1 MKIKNP
7 GNINNYIIKNDI
19 GEGTFGKLKLVI
31 YKPTGDEYA
40 MKILNKQTIKEKMKN
55 IDFKENEI
63 IIKLHHINIVNCF
76 ELIENKENFYII
88 MEYCQKG
95 ELSDYIEE
103 NKKLS
108 EDESSMFFY
117 QLINGVNYI
126 HKKGISHRDLKPE
139 NLLLTK
145 DKILKIIDFGLSHE
159 YDGNIFLK
167 TKCGSPCYAAPEII
181 KGNNYD
187 GFQIDVWCCGIVL
200 YNMVCGDVP
209 FEGETNKE
217 LFKNIIECEPEY
229 PDFLSDDCKKIIKSI
244 LVNDPKRRITIEKI
258 KESEFYL
265 KGKKLCKINYEIDL
279 DELDKKSY
287 NIKIVKNIYENQKGN
302 IQNKEKNNEKTEIN
316 FGITNKS
323 DNIKNILNRK
333 EINKEILDIK
343 NKETQI
349 TDDEKNNILF
359 KKIEN
364 NVINSFEKKDND
376 ILFKTIRDQEM
387 INKYSINNTP
397 SKPRNKI
404 NKALDLFYQRTI
416 GDNKLS
422 ENITNQKSIIN
433 EDNCKENKNI
443 LKTESNDY
451 PVFNIKNRFKLKL
464 NLKPINDEYNK
475 KSINT
480 DFHSKY
486 NNLLKKH
493 ERKYKLLDINSNKND
508 KIMNKLIMEKDDN
521 NNINKASFNPNQ
533 SLKLN
538 KKVILDNNNVSNN
551 LPKINAIKDKINY
564 LTMNNFEFNNIF
576 KNKSVNSKKFVKQIP
591 PIKDNENFIICESL
605 NNDSK
610 KNNNNNNFKIDL
622 NINDNI
628 DNFNSLNKLNNANFI
643 KSSSEKIKLNMKNIY
658 NQNQGNSTK
667 FRNYIINNNNEQ
679 MNDNKNESKSLKK
692 NVDFSNNN
700 QRYNNFKPKIN
711 LNKLI
716 TNYQNKNTLK
726 NSFDLSNNKE
736 VLLHKEIF
744 RNYNKVNDFNSNSI
758 HHDFI
763 DNQISKTLNNNIS
776 TYYNE
781 NNDNKPEKITQYLN
795 FKKSEEK
802 TLNFMKKNVNNNT
815 SGDEIDNN
823 VRKNHNI
830 SKIHKE
836 YKSIE
841 DRNKIKKIHK
851 YKIAIKEF
859 LNFIET
865 SYTSNANNLNSS
877 GNNKKGFLPYL

>member
-1 MKIKNP
+1 MKNKNT

-76 ELIENKENFYII
+76 ELIENDENFYII

-159 YDGNIFLK
+159 FDGNILLK

-209 FEGETNKE
+209 FQGETNKE
-217 LFKNIIECEPEY
+217 LFKNIVECEPEY
-229 PDFLSDDCKKIIKSI
+229 PDYLSNDCKKILKSI
-244 LVNDPKRRITIEKI
+244 LVNDPKRRITVEKI

-265 KGKKLCKINYEIDL
+265 KGKKLCKINYDIDL

-287 NIKIVKNIYENQKGN
+287 NIKIVKNIYENKKDKKH
-302 IQNKEKNNEKTEIN
+302 NKEKNNENIEIN
-316 FGITNKS
+316 YELPKKS
-323 DNIKNILNRK
+323 NIIENIVKNETIY
-333 EINKEILDIK
+333 IK
-343 NKETQI
+343 NKENQNI
-349 TDDEKNNILF
+349 DEEKNNNLLF
-359 KKIEN
+359 KKIDN
-364 NVINSFEKKDND
+364 NVNNKEQKKFD
-376 ILFKTIRDQEM
+376 ILFKTIKDGEM
-387 INKYSINNTP
+387 ENKYSTNNTP
-397 SKPRNKI
+397 LNSKNKV
-404 NKALDLFYQRTI
+404 NKALELFYQRNI

-422 ENITNQKSIIN
+422 DNILTQKSILN
-433 EDNCKENKNI
+433 EDNSKEKKNN
-443 LKTESNDY
+443 LRTESIEY
-451 PVFNIKNRFKLKL
+451 PVFNLNNAFKLKL
-464 NLKPINDEYNK
+464 NIRSINDEYNK
-475 KSINT
+475 KSLNT

-493 ERKYKLLDINSNKND
+493 ERKYKLLDINTNKYD
-508 KIMNKLIMEKDDN
+508 KIMNKLIMSKDNDN
-521 NNINKASFNPNQ
+521 NPNSTSLYPNKN
-533 SLKLN
+533 LKLN
-538 KKVILDNNNVSNN
+538 KKLILDNNNFSNN
-551 LPKINAIKDKINY
+551 LPNISKIKDKMNY
-564 LTMNNFEFNNIF
+564 FTMNNFEFNNIF
-576 KNKSVNSKKFVKQIP
+576 KNKSVSSKQFVSQKP
-591 PIKDNENFIICESL
+591 PIKDNGNILIYENLS
-605 NNDSK
+605 NNVKD
-610 KNNNNNNFKIDL
+610 NNNNNNINIDL
-622 NINDNI
+622 NIYDTNDN
-628 DNFNSLNKLNNANFI
+628 F
-643 KSSSEKIKLNMKNIY
+643 

-667 FRNYIINNNNEQ
+667 FRNYTINNDKIF
-679 MNDNKNESKSLKK
+679 DNKNEKKSLKK
-692 NVDFSNNN
+692 NLEYKNYK

-716 TNYQNKNTLK
+716 TNYQNKNELK
-726 NSFDLSNNKE
+726 NSFDISNNKKII
-736 VLLHKEIF
+736 LHKEIF
-744 RNYNKVNDFNSNSI
+744 RNYNKINKFNSNSL
-758 HHDFI
+758 HYEYN
-763 DNQISKTLNNNIS
+763 DNQIGKTINYNNIS
-776 TYYNE
+776 SNYNE
-781 NNDNKPEKITQYLN
+781 INDNKQEKIPQYFNL
-795 FKKSEEK
+795 KKNEEK
-802 TLNFMKKNVNNNT
+802 AINFMKKNAYNNT
-815 SGDEIDNN
+815 SGDGNENDFRNN
-823 VRKNHNI
+823 RNTFT
-830 SKIHKE
+830 IHKK

-841 DRNKIKKIHK
+841 DKNKIKKIHK

-865 SYTSNANNLNSS
+865 SYTSNTNNLNSS
-877 GNNKKGFLPYL
+877 GNNKKDFLPYLYLYT

>member
-1 MKIKNP
+1 
-7 GNINNYIIKNDI
+7 
-19 GEGTFGKLKLVI
+19 
-31 YKPTGDEYA
+31 
-40 MKILNKQTIKEKMKN
+40 
-55 IDFKENEI
+55 
-63 IIKLHHINIVNCF
+63 
-76 ELIENKENFYII
+76 
-88 MEYCQKG
+88 
-95 ELSDYIEE
+95 
-103 NKKLS
+103 
-108 EDESSMFFY
+108 
-117 QLINGVNYI
+117 
-126 HKKGISHRDLKPE
+126 
-139 NLLLTK
+139 
-145 DKILKIIDFGLSHE
+145 
-159 YDGNIFLK
+159 
-167 TKCGSPCYAAPEII
+167 
-181 KGNNYD
+181 
-187 GFQIDVWCCGIVL
+187 
-200 YNMVCGDVP
+200 
-209 FEGETNKE
+209 
-217 LFKNIIECEPEY
+217 
-229 PDFLSDDCKKIIKSI
+229 
-244 LVNDPKRRITIEKI
+244 
-258 KESEFYL
+258 
-265 KGKKLCKINYEIDL
+265 
-279 DELDKKSY
+279 
-287 NIKIVKNIYENQKGN
+287 
-302 IQNKEKNNEKTEIN
+302 
-316 FGITNKS
+316 
-323 DNIKNILNRK
+323 
-333 EINKEILDIK
+333 
-343 NKETQI
+343 
-349 TDDEKNNILF
+349 
-359 KKIEN
+359 
-364 NVINSFEKKDND
+364 
-376 ILFKTIRDQEM
+376 
-387 INKYSINNTP
+387 
-397 SKPRNKI
+397 
-404 NKALDLFYQRTI
+404 
-416 GDNKLS
+416 
-422 ENITNQKSIIN
+422 
-433 EDNCKENKNI
+433 
-443 LKTESNDY
+443 
-451 PVFNIKNRFKLKL
+451 
-464 NLKPINDEYNK
+464 
-475 KSINT
+475 
-480 DFHSKY
+480 
-486 NNLLKKH
+486 
-493 ERKYKLLDINSNKND
+493 
-508 KIMNKLIMEKDDN
+508 MNKLIMEKDDN

-744 RNYNKVNDFNSNSI
+744 RNYNKVNDFNSKSI

>member
-1 MKIKNP
+1 MK
-7 GNINNYIIKNDI
+7 
-19 GEGTFGKLKLVI
+19 
-31 YKPTGDEYA
+31 
-40 MKILNKQTIKEKMKN
+40 
-55 IDFKENEI
+55 
-63 IIKLHHINIVNCF
+63 
-76 ELIENKENFYII
+76 
-88 MEYCQKG
+88 
-95 ELSDYIEE
+95 
-103 NKKLS
+103 
-108 EDESSMFFY
+108 
-117 QLINGVNYI
+117 
-126 HKKGISHRDLKPE
+126 
-139 NLLLTK
+139 
-145 DKILKIIDFGLSHE
+145 
-159 YDGNIFLK
+159 
-167 TKCGSPCYAAPEII
+167 
-181 KGNNYD
+181 
-187 GFQIDVWCCGIVL
+187 QIQMNQI
-200 YNMVCGDVP
+200 
-209 FEGETNKE
+209 
-217 LFKNIIECEPEY
+217 
-229 PDFLSDDCKKIIKSI
+229 
-244 LVNDPKRRITIEKI
+244 
-258 KESEFYL
+258 
-265 KGKKLCKINYEIDL
+265 
-279 DELDKKSY
+279 KKSY

-364 NVINSFEKKDND
+364 NVINSFEKKNND
-376 ILFKTIRDQEM
+376 ILFKTIRDEEM

-451 PVFNIKNRFKLKL
+451 PVFNIKNGFKLKL

-508 KIMNKLIMEKDDN
+508 KIMNKLIMEKDDS

>member
-1 MKIKNP
+1 MKIKNT

-302 IQNKEKNNEKTEIN
+302 KQNKENNEKTEIN

-333 EINKEILDIK
+333 GINKEILDIK

-451 PVFNIKNRFKLKL
+451 PVFNIKNGFKLKL

>member
-451 PVFNIKNRFKLKL
+451 PVFNIKNGFKLKL
-464 NLKPINDEYNK
+464 NLKLINDEYNK

-744 RNYNKVNDFNSNSI
+744 RNYNKVNDFNSKSI

>member
-1 MKIKNP
+1 MKIKNA

-76 ELIENKENFYII
+76 ELIENEENFYII

-95 ELSDYIEE
+95 ELSGYIEE

-108 EDESSMFFY
+108 EDESSMLFY

-181 KGNNYD
+181 KGNDYD

-217 LFKNIIECEPEY
+217 LFKNIVECEPEY
-229 PDFLSDDCKKIIKSI
+229 PDFLSNDCIKIIKSI

-287 NIKIVKNIYENQKGN
+287 NINIVKNIYES
-302 IQNKEKNNEKTEIN
+302 QNENKQKNNEKTEIKSE
-316 FGITNKS
+316 ITNKS
-323 DNIKNILNRK
+323 INIENNKKIVYRNEIKK
-333 EINKEILDIK
+333 ETIDIK
-343 NKETQI
+343 NKENQNS
-349 TDDEKNNILF
+349 DDEKNNTILF
-359 KKIEN
+359 KKINN
-364 NVINSFEKKDND
+364 NVNNDKEKKKFD
-376 ILFKTIRDQEM
+376 ILFKTIKGHEM
-387 INKYSINNTP
+387 INKHSLYNTP
-397 SKPRNKI
+397 SKSKNKMY
-404 NKALDLFYQRTI
+404 KVLDLFYQGTN

-422 ENITNQKSIIN
+422 DNISTQKDIIN
-433 EDNCKENKNI
+433 EDNYKENRNI
-443 LKTESNDY
+443 LRTESIDY
-451 PVFNIKNRFKLKL
+451 PAFNINNTFKLKL
-464 NLKPINDEYNK
+464 NLKPINDEYSK
-475 KSINT
+475 KPLDS
-480 DFHSKY
+480 DFNLKY
-486 NNLLKKH
+486 NNLLKNNEK
-493 ERKYKLLDINSNKND
+493 KYKLLNINSNKYD
-508 KIMNKLIMEKDDN
+508 KILNKLKMERDDN
-521 NNINKASFNPNQ
+521 KNQNNISLNPNQ
-533 SLKLN
+533 SLNLN
-538 KKVILDNNNVSNN
+538 KKLILDNNNFPNN
-551 LPKINAIKDKINY
+551 LPNINSIKDKINY
-564 LTMNNFEFNNIF
+564 FTMNNFELNNIF
-576 KNKSVNSKKFVKQIP
+576 KNKSVNAKKFVKQIP
-591 PIKDNENFIICESL
+591 PIKDNGDILFYGNL
-605 NNDSK
+605 NNDAK
-610 KNNNNNNFKIDL
+610 ENNNNNNANIDL
-622 NINDNI
+622 NVNDTI
-628 DNFNSLNKLNNANFI
+628 DNFNSLIKVNNTNFM
-643 KSSSEKIKLNMKNIY
+643 KSSSEKNKLNMKNIY
-658 NQNQGNSTK
+658 NNNQSKGNFTK
-667 FRNYIINNNNEQ
+667 FSNYINNNNE
-679 MNDNKNESKSLKK
+679 NKSLRK
-692 NVDFSNNN
+692 NVVNNDNN
-700 QRYNNFKPKIN
+700 QRYNSFKPKIN

-726 NSFDLSNNKE
+726 NSFDLSNNKK

-744 RNYNKVNDFNSNSI
+744 RNYNKFHEFNSNSI
-758 HHDFI
+758 YYDYN
-763 DNQISKTLNNNIS
+763 DNQISKTINNNIS
-776 TYYNE
+776 TNYNE
-781 NNDNKPEKITQYLN
+781 NNDNKKEKITQYLN
-795 FKKSEEK
+795 FKKYDEK
-802 TLNFMKKNVNNNT
+802 TLNFMKKNTYNNT
-815 SGDEIDNN
+815 SGDENENN
-823 VRKNHNI
+823 FRKNHNN
-830 SKIHKE
+830 SKIHKK

-841 DRNKIKKIHK
+841 DKNKIRKVHK

-865 SYTSNANNLNSS
+865 SYTSNTNNLNSS